1 MMKKVDRTIHFYP
14 KTGIETVFEER
25 YVNVPIN
32 LLIGIFHN
40 YQMVV
45 QRIIIFCT
53 YQLAVDRMDHN
64 TLTKRI
70 NLAGEFLRIDTIA
83 QSAYIMTHGRTY
95 YSDWIKYKYP
105 RGGVKIKVLH
115 DLMTHP
121 KTEFDLIIFCSLVAL
136 KSILQDNPYKK
147 TSFDTLFARMAGY
160 PTSKLA
166 EGNIPD
172 VIQKYKSRH
181 YRTKIIQ
188 TLENYWHLAYEAD
201 HTRGFFF
208 SFIMNHEKL
217 CVAIYK
223 SRLKRKQ
230 QQYEKTQQKIETR
243 RRVRQQFEL

>member
-1 MMKKVDRTIHFYP
+1 MKIVDRTIHFYL
-14 KTGIETVFEER
+14 KTGIETKFEER

-32 LLIGIFHN
+32 LLNGIFQN
-40 YQMVV
+40 NQIVA

-53 YQLAVDRMDHN
+53 YQLAVDRMDNN

-70 NLAGEFLRIDTIA
+70 NMAGEFLQIDTIA

-95 YSDWIKYKYP
+95 YLDWMKYRYP
-105 RGGVKIKVLH
+105 RGGIKIKVLH
-115 DLMTHP
+115 DLMYNQ

-147 TSFDTLFARMAGY
+147 TTFDTLFARMAGY

-166 EGNIPD
+166 EGNIPG

-188 TLENYWHLAYEAD
+188 ALENYWHLAYEAD

-217 CVAIYK
+217 CVAIHK
-223 SRLKRKQ
+223 NRLKRKQ
-230 QQYEKTQQKIETR
+230 KQNEKIQRKNETR